1 MQRWLKFGLVG
12 MIGIVIQSLMLEL
25 LTRYLKLNYL
35 LAIALA
41 VEIALLHNFF
51 LHQKWT
57 WKDRVSNTLTAT
69 LNRLLLFNCTV
80 GIISISSNLIFMK
93 MLVGWLHLPIQLANL
108 SIIAACSFFNF
119 LITNHYIFRK
129 PLAQSSF
136 SKRAS
141 VIP

>member
-1 MQRWLKFGLVG
+1 MQRWLKFSLVG
-12 MIGIVIQSLMLEL
+12 MVGVVSQSLILEL

-35 LAIALA
+35 IAIALA

-57 WKDRVSNTLTAT
+57 WKDRGCRTTT

-80 GIISISSNLIFMK
+80 GIVSISSNLIFMK
-93 MLVGWLHLPIQLANL
+93 ILVGWLHLPIQLANL
-108 SIIAACSFFNF
+108 AIIAACSLLNF
-119 LITNHYIFRK
+119 LITNNYVFRK
-129 PLAQSSF
+129 PRQSNF

>member
-1 MQRWLKFGLVG
+1 MQRWLKFSLVG
-12 MIGIVIQSLMLEL
+12 MLGVVIQTLILEL

-41 VEIALLHNFF
+41 VEIALLHSFF

-57 WKDRVSNTLTAT
+57 WKDSVSNTLTAT

-80 GIISISSNLIFMK
+80 GVVSISSNLIFMK

-108 SIIAACSFFNF
+108 SIIAACSLFNF
-119 LITNHYIFRK
+119 LITNQYVFRQ
-129 PLAQSSF
+129 PLPQSKF